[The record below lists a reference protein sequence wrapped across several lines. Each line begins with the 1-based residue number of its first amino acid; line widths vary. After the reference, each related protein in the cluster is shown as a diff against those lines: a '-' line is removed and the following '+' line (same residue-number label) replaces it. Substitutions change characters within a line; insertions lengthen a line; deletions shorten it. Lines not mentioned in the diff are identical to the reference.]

1 MIPAPPPGSKKKRA
15 MKHIKYIIPLL
26 LMAITSI
33 VGLAFTAGSGEA
45 PEAEAN
51 YTEVYWRNLTAF
63 SDTITDAETLTYSL
77 GSFNRPI
84 AVEVQIAA
92 DSLSGT
98 LASTVTLEQSIN
110 GSDWFVV
117 DTETLSGVTVRLK
130 ATGDVLGGTLRVRSV
145 STGTQSALLRMDAI
159 VTDSQPTQ

>member
-1 MIPAPPPGSKKKRA
+1 
-15 MKHIKYIIPLL
+15 MKLKYILPAILL
-26 LMAITSI
+26 AII
-33 VGLAFTAGSGEA
+33 AALAFTGQAGEA
-45 PEAEAN
+45 PEAEAE
-51 YTEVYWRNLTAF
+51 YSDLYWRNLTAF
-63 SDTITDAETLTYSL
+63 SDTITNGETLTYSL
-77 GSFNRPI
+77 GSFNRPVG
-84 AVEVQIAA
+84 VEVQIAA

-117 DTETLSGVTVRLK
+117 DTETLSGVTVSLK

-159 VTDSQPTQ
+159 VTDSAPTQ